1 MTAKPRLLLYSLCG
15 VFLLLLDQ
23 LLKYLTRTELD
34 TPRYLIKPWLG
45 LEYFGNPGI
54 AFSLS
59 IPNAAIVVATP
70 LIILWLALLLVNKQ
84 RHPIFSCGLTLI
96 LAGAVSNFIDR
107 VIFGVTIDYLRVLT
121 GVLNLADVA
130 IVTGAVLLILS
141 AWRSKHSKY
150 DS

>member
-54 AFSLS
+54 AFSLP

-70 LIILWLALLLVNKQ
+70 LIILGLALLLVNKQ